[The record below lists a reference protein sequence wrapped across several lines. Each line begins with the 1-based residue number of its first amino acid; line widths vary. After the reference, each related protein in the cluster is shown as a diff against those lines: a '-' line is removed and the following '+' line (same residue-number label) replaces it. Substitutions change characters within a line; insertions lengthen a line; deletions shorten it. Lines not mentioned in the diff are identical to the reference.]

1 MKELIQSYLNCLNQ
15 KFSIQEVNGFFEI
28 NTPFVNHVNDYIQI
42 YVKQNENGSYLLTDD
57 GETIY
62 RLFLQLMIY
71 MFFRNLELNNF
82 S

>member
-1 MKELIQSYLNCLNQ
+1 MKELIQSYLNWLNQ

-28 NTPFVNHVNDYIQI
+28 NTQFVNHVNDYIQI

>member
-1 MKELIQSYLNCLNQ
+1 MKELIQSYLNWLNQ